1 MRKTQNLRAE
11 ETRLMTE
18 NGTVKKVHSLI
29 DKVYHPTNLKM
40 AWEMVR
46 ANRGSGGIDKVGIPA
61 FEEVAE
67 EELQKL
73 YEELRTDTYKPLPV
87 RRVNIPKRGKPNEKR
102 PLGIPTIRDR
112 VCQQALKNRL
122 EPIFE
127 PEFSNSSFGYRPGRS
142 THQAMRKIYYEIMDG
157 CEWVV
162 DADLRDFF
170 GTVHHERLIDM
181 IAEKISDGRILKLI
195 RLMLEAG
202 YMDKGKKYPT
212 PQGTPQGGVASP
224 LFSNIYLNPFDH
236 AMERK
241 GYRLTRFA
249 DDWIVLCKTRAE
261 AERALRDAKTI
272 LESLGLNLHPEKT
285 RITRIDWGFEF
296 LGYKVKRG
304 KGLKLPENK
313 VKKEPNKL
321 NIYAI
326 PTEKSV
332 KRFMDTIRE
341 RTKRRIP
348 LKMQDLIDWLNPVI
362 RGWGNYYRK
371 AHVRKLFN
379 RLQRWIVRRIWSH
392 RCKRWRNS
400 GWKHYPES
408 MLYKTFNLVNLL
420 SLIPDL
426 KLKTASVR

>member
-1 MRKTQNLRAE
+1 
-11 ETRLMTE
+11 MTE
-18 NGTVKKVHSLI
+18 NGTVKKFHSLI

-40 AWEMVR
+40 AWEVVK
-46 ANRGSGGIDKVGIPA
+46 ANRGSGGIDKVGIPV
-61 FEEVAE
+61 FEEVVE
-67 EELQKL
+67 TELQKL
-73 YEELRTDTYKPLPV
+73 HEELKADTYKPLPV
-87 RRVNIPKRGKPNEKR
+87 RRVTIPKRGKPNEKR
-102 PLGIPTIRDR
+102 PLGIPAIRDR

-142 THQAMRKIYYEIMDG
+142 AHQAMRKIYYEIMDG

-181 IAEKISDGRILKLI
+181 IAKKVSDGRILKLI

-236 AMERK
+236 TMERK

-249 DDWIVLCKTRAE
+249 DDWVVLCTTRAE
-261 AERALRDAKTI
+261 AERALQDAKVV
-272 LESLGLNLHPEKT
+272 LESLGLTLHPEKT
-285 RITRIDWGFEF
+285 RITKIDWGFEF

-304 KGLKLPENK
+304 KGLKLPQNK
-313 VKKEPNKL
+313 IKKGSNKL

-348 LKMQDLIDWLNPVI
+348 LKIQDLINWLNPVI

-392 RCKRWRNS
+392 RCKRWRNN
-400 GWKHYPES
+400 GWKRYPEP
-408 MLYKTFNLVNLL
+408 MLYQTFKLVNLL

-426 KLKTASVR
+426 KPMTASVR

>member
-1 MRKTQNLRAE
+1 
-11 ETRLMTE
+11 MTVE
-18 NGTVKKVHSLI
+18 GTVKKFHSLI
-29 DKVYHPTNLKM
+29 DKVYHLTNLKM
-40 AWEMVR
+40 AWGTVK
-46 ANRGSGGIDKVGIPA
+46 ANRGSGGIDKVGIPE
-61 FEEVAE
+61 FDEVAE
-67 EELQKL
+67 SELQKL
-73 YEELRTDTYKPLPV
+73 HEELRTGTYKPLPV
-87 RRVNIPKRGKPNEKR
+87 RRVNIPKRGNPKEKR
-102 PLGIPTIRDR
+102 PLGIPAIRDR

-127 PEFSNSSFGYRPGRS
+127 PIFSESSFGYRPGRS
-142 THQAMRKIYYEIMDG
+142 AHQAMRKIYHEILDG
-157 CEWVV
+157 YEWVV

-181 IAEKISDGRILKLI
+181 IAEKVSDGKVLKLI

-202 YMDKGKKYPT
+202 YMDKGRKYPT

-236 AMERK
+236 AMEKK
-241 GYRLTRFA
+241 GYKLTRFA
-249 DDWIVLCKTRAE
+249 DDWVVLCKTRAE
-261 AERALRDAKTI
+261 AEKALKDAKEI
-272 LESLGLNLHPEKT
+272 LQSLGLILHPEKT
-285 RITRIDWGFEF
+285 RITKIDWGLEF

-304 KGLKLPENK
+304 KGLKLPK
-313 VKKEPNKL
+313 SKIKKGSNRQ

-348 LKMQDLIDWLNPVI
+348 LNIQDLIDWINPVI

-392 RCKRWRNS
+392 RCKRWRNN
-400 GWKHYPES
+400 GWKRYPCPV
-408 MLYKTFNLVNLL
+408 LYQTFKLVNLL

-426 KLKTASVR
+426 KR